1 MNNHFHEDLH
11 QLLVLIYTHRVSGSQ
26 QYKRARAGI
35 ETYPVSVC
43 FLACTFSLSHHLSP
57 NGRILESLIIFTA
70 HSIIPAKRLIH
81 DLPQW
86 RPTPPSQGEGEAKQE
101 RKSASVRKFKR
112 KRKKKTYIIS
122 DVYYF
127 EFSCRMRSIFFCQ
140 TGRKRVVKA
149 FIRLRSHRVLY
160 PSNTRE
166 RCSYCSAITLMACQ
180 GKSSPKISESLRK
193 IIC

>member
-1 MNNHFHEDLH
+1 MEEIGNVEIVFGGFKTLNNHLHEDLH

-43 FLACTFSLSHHLSP
+43 FLACIFSLSHHLSP

-101 RKSASVRKFKR
+101 RKSASVRKLKKEKEKR
-112 KRKKKTYIIS
+112 KHIS
-122 DVYYF
+122 SVMF
-127 EFSCRMRSIFFCQ
+127 TI
-140 TGRKRVVKA
+140 
-149 FIRLRSHRVLY
+149 LNSHV
-160 PSNTRE
+160 
-166 RCSYCSAITLMACQ
+166 
-180 GKSSPKISESLRK
+180 G
-193 IIC
+193 